1 MYRMLSATKQTA
13 FLYQYGNI
21 MHGHWENTQDA
32 DVQLEQILA
41 QAQPV
46 VCWQTLFPPNFKWNI
61 LVAIV
66 IKLGKMCAKKMKSIL
81 QVMPN
86 VQYQL

>member
-41 QAQPV
+41 QAPV
-46 VCWQTLFPPNFKWNI
+46 SYTHLTLPTK
-61 LVAIV
+61 V
-66 IKLGKMCAKKMKSIL
+66 
-81 QVMPN
+81 N
-86 VQYQL
+86 V